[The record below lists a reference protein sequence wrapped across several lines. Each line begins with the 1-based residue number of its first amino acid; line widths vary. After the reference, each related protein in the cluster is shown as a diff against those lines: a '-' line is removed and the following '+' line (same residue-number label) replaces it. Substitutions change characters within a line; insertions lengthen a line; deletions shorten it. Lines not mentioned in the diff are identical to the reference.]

1 MEENTFYIHT
11 KIDNRDVKRGT
22 DELKKHVHDLAK
34 NTGEIGAT
42 AQREVNK
49 AVKEF
54 DKATESVNRQKAK
67 VEKLKKAYE
76 ELNESRVK
84 TDEFKAEE
92 KQLAD
97 VEKRLNKI
105 VEAKER
111 YLATGGK
118 KNSATYK
125 RYLYNEANLTAE
137 RDALKSEMQYDI
149 NKGNA
154 FMKPENLA
162 EAKANLETESRKLS
176 EMEKD
181 LGEQAKK
188 VEQTIVDK
196 TPKAVDRIKES
207 TKKVADEMGKTAKHT
222 GLTTKLALLLGVGVR
237 LVFALLRKVRTY
249 MVDGVNNLVQVDKEL
264 NGVLST
270 SKSLGTQL
278 KNSFATALAPAIKAV
293 MPYVNDI
300 LNGLIDC
307 TNSVAQFFA
316 VLRGDT
322 TYQKAIKVNEDYAK
336 SVKKASGALASFD
349 KLNVI
354 GGNGNAVASQMFEEV
369 EVQTELNE
377 KTLEWKD
384 TLNEIK
390 AIWDKIFGKTDV
402 KKDLTD
408 NFTIDTDKIF
418 GEFSTTGAK
427 NLASKVSDAITG
439 LIDTTK
445 VILSGF
451 DANEFGTK
459 MGAFLGN
466 IKWGEVIISLGE
478 LVVEVGK
485 VIWDFT
491 TGFLDGIA
499 DAISEKIDESDLS
512 PFWKSALKGAY
523 VIREAGGVTSSEAL
537 KSAAWGVGGLDNIAG
552 SKIRNGAL
560 GLSDI
565 GSGVSVPTQAKDNI
579 LNGFLFG
586 AGGINL
592 DKLFN
597 KEQNINLKID
607 LDGREVYQDMVRIN
621 NEENSRTGGSL
632 VFN

>member
-11 KIDNRDVKRGT
+11 KIDNRDFKKGT

-54 DKATESVNRQKAK
+54 DKATESVNKQKNK

-118 KNSATYK
+118 KNSSTFK
-125 RYLYNEANLTAE
+125 KFLYDEANLTAE

-154 FMKPENLA
+154 FMNPENLA
-162 EAKANLETESRKLS
+162 ETKANLETESRKLS

-222 GLTTKLALLLGVGVR
+222 GLTMKRALLLGVGVR
-237 LVFALLRKVRTY
+237 SVFALLRKVRTY

-278 KNSFATALAPAIKAV
+278 KNSFATALAPAIKAI

-322 TYQKAIKVNEDYAK
+322 TYKKAIKVNEDYAK

-418 GEFSTTGAK
+418 GDFSTTGAK

-451 DANEFGTK
+451 DATEFGNK

-466 IKWGEVIISLGE
+466 IKWGEVTISLGE

-512 PFWKSALKGAY
+512 PFWKNALKGTH
-523 VIREAGGVTSSEAL
+523 VIREATGVTSSEAL

-552 SKIRNGAL
+552 SIIRNGAL
-560 GLSDI
+560 GLSGI

-579 LNGFLFG
+579 LKGSLFG
-586 AGGINL
+586 AGGIIL

-632 VFN
+632 LLN